1 MRIACVEVPHFFVQA
16 IVRADPELADAP
28 LVVTQGNTL
37 VDLSAAAV
45 KLGLHPSMTLPQARA
60 VAPEAKFQTRS
71 PELETAAAA
80 ALGDVGA
87 AFSPRVE
94 AAPGRIFVDVSGLS
108 RLWPSELELARAMGT
123 MAERLGLRVRVGVA
137 HDKITSRIAS
147 VVASEEEPTIVAYAA
162 AFLAPLPVEALFA
175 AVDAGEELVAT
186 LRRWGIRRIGELA
199 TLPSGGVALR
209 LGAGGA
215 RLAQIAR
222 GEADDAL
229 VPRPEPVIFEEG
241 LELEWPVDDLTALV
255 FVLRR
260 LIENLVARVTCRGL
274 SASGL
279 SVHLK
284 LDRGR
289 VDPTAR
295 AGSGIDVR
303 TVTVAA
309 PTRDLATL
317 VELARLALERKPP
330 EAPVTAL
337 AVQMTPSRAR
347 PAQLGFFE
355 PAGPSPDKLAT
366 TLARLAALVGED
378 RVGAP
383 QLPDSHLN
391 IFTIGKFAPR
401 KPNGNGPIPVNN
413 ADEMRALALH
423 ALRPPP
429 NAEVQLDRGRPRYLT
444 STGIAGQV
452 LAAAGPYR
460 VRDGWWQSPLARD
473 YYDIELSDGAVYRVF
488 QDAQGWFVEGWY
500 E

>member
-1 MRIACVEVPHFFVQA
+1 VRLACLDVPHFSVQS
-16 IVRADPELADAP
+16 IVRGDPELVDAP
-28 LVVTQGNTL
+28 LVVTDGNSL

-45 KLGLHPSMTLPQARA
+45 GLGLHPSMTLPQARA
-60 VAPEAKFQTRS
+60 VAPEAKFRPRS
-71 PELETAAAA
+71 LELEAAAAA

-94 AAPGRIFVDVSGLS
+94 LAGPGHIFVDVGGLG
-108 RLWPSELELARAMGT
+108 RLWPSELELARAMAT
-123 MAERLGLRVRVGVA
+123 MAERLGLTVRVGVA
-137 HDKITSRIAS
+137 HDKVTSRIAA
-147 VVASEEEPTIVAYAA
+147 VVADEPVIVAYSP
-162 AFLAPLPVEALFA
+162 AFLAPLPIEALFA
-175 AVDAGEELVAT
+175 AVDADAELVAT
-186 LRRWGIRRIGELA
+186 LRRWGVRRIGELA

-222 GEADDAL
+222 GEAQDAL
-229 VPRPEPVIFEEG
+229 VPRPEPLVFEEG
-241 LELEWPVDDLTALV
+241 LELEWPVEDLTALV

-260 LIENLVARVTCRGL
+260 LVENLVARLTCRGL
-274 SASGL
+274 SANGL
-279 SVHLK
+279 LLQLK

-295 AGSGIDVR
+295 AGAGTDVR
-303 TVTVAA
+303 SVSVAA
-309 PTRDLATL
+309 PTRHVPTL
-317 VELARLALERKPP
+317 VELARLALERTPP
-330 EAPVTAL
+330 PAPVTAL
-337 AVQMTPSRAR
+337 SLQLTSARAR

-378 RVGAP
+378 RVGSP

-391 IFTIGKFAPR
+391 TFIVEKFEPTPAA
-401 KPNGNGPIPVNN
+401 KVE
-413 ADEMRALALH
+413 AEARALALH
-423 ALRPPP
+423 ALRPPS

-444 STGIAGQV
+444 AEGIAGQV

-460 VRDGWWQSPLARD
+460 VRDGWWQSPIARE
-473 YYDIELSDGAVYRVF
+473 YYDMELSDGAVYRVF
-488 QDAQGWFVEGWY
+488 QDSQGWFVEGWY